1 MEMEASPPD
10 VAKKLCNIVRIV
22 FFMLKTGISKSKI
35 MVDLHF
41 MLKKGKYN
49 AGKAISNLISN
60 HKVHDHLSSLSCRS
74 GDAHLSFISPRE
86 YEFSCSNS
94 PAFYP
99 FYAHKRKHHNHGH
112 FYSSNRHQFGSK
124 SSSNYRYDDVTTVA
138 ALQKVMEMLNSEAA
152 AAAVE
157 ASPLVLPG
165 FGRSPMGRQ
174 LRVTDSPFPL
184 KDEAGDS
191 QVDKAAEEFIS
202 RFYRD
207 LKSQKRMSSAFESPA
222 HNTSVR

>member
-1 MEMEASPPD
+1 MEVEASPP
-10 VAKKLCNIVRIV
+10 VVSKKLWNIVRIV

-35 MVDLHF
+35 MLDLNF

-49 AGKAISNLISN
+49 AGKAISSLVFH

-74 GDAHLSFISPRE
+74 SDAHLSFISPRE

-94 PAFYP
+94 PAFNP
-99 FYAHKRKHHNHGH
+99 FFAHHKRRHHHHHHVFNSRHH
-112 FYSSNRHQFGSK
+112 FRK
-124 SSSNYRYDDVTTVA
+124 SGDHRYDDVTTVA
-138 ALQKVMEMLNSEAA
+138 AVQKVLEMLNNEA

-165 FGRSPMGRQ
+165 FGKSPNVVRQ
-174 LRVTDSPFPL
+174 LRVTDSPFPI
-184 KDEAGDS
+184 KDDGDS

-202 RFYRD
+202 KFYKD
-207 LKSQKRMSSAFESPA
+207 LKSQKRSTSAFESPA
-222 HNTSVR
+222 HNTWGRW

>member
-1 MEMEASPPD
+1 MEAGPPV
-10 VAKKLCNIVRIV
+10 VAKKLWNIVRIV

-41 MLKKGKYN
+41 MLKKGKHN
-49 AGKAISNLISN
+49 AGKAISNLVFH

-74 GDAHLSFISPRE
+74 NDAHLSFISPRE

-99 FYAHKRKHHNHGH
+99 FYAHKRKHHHHYN
-112 FYSSNRHQFGSK
+112 YYNNRHHSGK
-124 SSSNYRYDDVTTVA
+124 SSNYHYDDVTTVA
-138 ALQKVMEMLNSEAA
+138 AVQKVLEMLNNE

-157 ASPLVLPG
+157 ASPMVLPG
-165 FGRSPMGRQ
+165 FGRSPMVRQ

-184 KDEAGDS
+184 KDEGDS
-191 QVDKAAEEFIS
+191 QVDKAAEEFIKK
-202 RFYRD
+202 FYKD
-207 LKSQKRMSSAFESPA
+207 LKSQKRMSALESPA
-222 HNTSVR
+222 HNTWGR